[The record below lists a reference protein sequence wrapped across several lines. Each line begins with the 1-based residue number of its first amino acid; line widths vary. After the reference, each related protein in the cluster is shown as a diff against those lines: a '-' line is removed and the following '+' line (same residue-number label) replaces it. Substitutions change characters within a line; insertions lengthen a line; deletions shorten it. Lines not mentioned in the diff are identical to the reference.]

1 MALQL
6 LVVTPERK
14 VVEADAD
21 EIELPGAEGYLGI
34 LPGHT
39 PLITLLK
46 TGVLSFKKGGRSQA
60 YAVSAGFAEIANDRV
75 NVLADSAEGSSEI
88 DAAAS
93 ERARDGRGAD
103 EDRERRHAAGDQGAL
118 RARRR
123 ADRGREAAELN
134 GRPRRAVAFAP
145 ERDTRS
151 RNPQPQP

>member
-21 EIELPGAEGYLGI
+21 EVELPGAEGYLGI

-60 YAVSAGFAEIANDRV
+60 FAVSAGFAEIANDKV

-88 DAAAS
+88 DVAAS
-93 ERARDGRGAD
+93 ER
-103 EDRERRHAAGDQGAL
+103 Q
-118 RARRR
+118 RA
-123 ADRGREAAELN
+123 AAEEQMKTAGVDTLPEIKARYELADARITVAK
-134 GRPRRAVAFAP
+134 RPA
-145 ERDTRS
+145 
-151 RNPQPQP
+151 